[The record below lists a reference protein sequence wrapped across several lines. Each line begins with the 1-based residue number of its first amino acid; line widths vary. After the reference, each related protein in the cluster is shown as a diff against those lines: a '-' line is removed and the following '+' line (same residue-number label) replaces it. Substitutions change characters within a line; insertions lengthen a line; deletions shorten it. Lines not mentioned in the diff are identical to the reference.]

1 MNQRAQKFF
10 TKNLNLPK
18 QGKKNFRITALSEK
32 KTENFENKQVKPSAT

>member
-32 KTENFENKQVKPSAT
+32 KIDFENKQVTPSAT